1 MVVRELGA
9 TTRWSCQ
16 DHGEGMA
23 VDGWAT
29 GHLAAVQQWHL
40 GWAVINFDTPAD
52 LMLFLGATADGGD
65 RDEHYLRMVHLV
77 RLPRAVV
84 AAKTA
89 PLRRGGV
96 MSRGPPG
103 RGSQPATLDT
113 ASSSKGAG
121 AGWRP

>member
-1 MVVRELGA
+1 MRSLVVRELGA

-52 LMLFLGATADGGD
+52 LMLFLGAAADGGD
-65 RDEHYLRMVHLV
+65 RDEYYLRWSTWSASH
-77 RLPRAVV
+77 
-84 AAKTA
+84 A
-89 PLRRGGV
+89 PSSRLRRL
-96 MSRGPPG
+96 RFDEA
-103 RGSQPATLDT
+103 GS
-113 ASSSKGAG
+113 
-121 AGWRP
+121 